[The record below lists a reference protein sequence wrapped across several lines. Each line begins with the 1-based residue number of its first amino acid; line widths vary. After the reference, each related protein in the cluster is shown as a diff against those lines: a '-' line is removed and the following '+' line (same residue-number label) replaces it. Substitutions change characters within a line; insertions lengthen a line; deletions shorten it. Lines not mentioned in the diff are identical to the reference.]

1 METSLQ
7 NTCLGS
13 LYVANAGAIQKTCK
27 FKVAEAS
34 EKNFELAANTWAVY
48 LTGTIN
54 TNHVCQVKN
63 TIQAR
68 QIKSGDTVSIDP
80 GCYIWT
86 MDHVISADESA
97 TVEIQKKIMD
107 RTGEL
112 TELFS
117 RANAEGIHKAI

>member
-1 METSLQ
+1 METILQ
-7 NTCLGS
+7 ITCLGS
-13 LYVANAGAIQKTCK
+13 LYVANAGAIQKTWK

-34 EKNFELAANTWAVY
+34 EKIFELAENTWAVY

-54 TNHVCQVKN
+54 TNQVCQVKN

-80 GCYIWT
+80 GCYIRT
-86 MDHVISADESA
+86 MDHVISADESE